1 MIRDIWTRHRW
12 LLLGFLATAAIALL
26 FAIRVAISLQDWPEE
41 RDADIE
47 GWMTPR
53 YVALS
58 WDVPPEVI
66 VGALSIPRDGSGRRI
81 TLDEL
86 AKERGIP
93 VETLVAALEAA
104 IAAFRAGQ

>member
-1 MIRDIWTRHRW
+1 MIRALWRRHRW
-12 LLLGFLATAAIALL
+12 LFVAFLAAVALALL
-26 FAIRVAISLQDWPEE
+26 FAVRVAIYMQDWPEHADE
-41 RDADIE
+41 DIE

-58 WDVPPEVI
+58 WDVPPDVI

-93 VETLVAALEAA
+93 VETLAADLEAA
-104 IAAFRAGQ
+104 IAAFRAGP

>member
-1 MIRDIWTRHRW
+1 MIRDLWTRHRW
-12 LLLGFLATAAIALL
+12 LLLAFLAAAALAIL
-26 FAIRVAISLQDWPEE
+26 FALRVAISLEDWPEE

-58 WDVPPEVI
+58 WDVPPDVI
-66 VGALSIPRDGSGRRI
+66 ASALALTRDGSGRRI

-86 AKERGIP
+86 AEQRGVQ
-93 VETLVAALEAA
+93 VETLAADLEAA

>member
-1 MIRDIWTRHRW
+1 MIRKLWTRHRW
-12 LLLGFLATAAIALL
+12 LLMGFLAAAALAIL
-26 FAIRVAISLQDWPEE
+26 FAVRAVISMQDWPEHADE
-41 RDADIE
+41 DIE

-86 AKERGIP
+86 AKDRGVP
-93 VETLVAALEAA
+93 VETLAADLEAA

>member
-1 MIRDIWTRHRW
+1 MIRDLWTRHRW
-12 LLLGFLATAAIALL
+12 LLIGFLAAAVLALL
-26 FAIRVAISLQDWPEE
+26 FALRVALSVQDWPEE

-58 WDVPPEVI
+58 WDVPPDVI
-66 VGALSIPRDGSGRRI
+66 AGALSLARDGSGRRI

-86 AKERGIP
+86 AKERSIP
-93 VETLVAALEAA
+93 VETLAAHLETA
-104 IAAFRAGQ
+104 IAAYRAGQ

>member
-1 MIRDIWTRHRW
+1 MIRDLWTRHRW
-12 LLLGFLATAAIALL
+12 LLLGFLAAAALAIL
-26 FAIRVAISLQDWPEE
+26 FAIRVAISLEDWPEE

-58 WDVPPEVI
+58 WDVPPEI
-66 VGALSIPRDGSGRRI
+66 VAGALELTRDGRGRRV
-81 TLDEL
+81 TLEEI
-86 AKERGIP
+86 AKERGVPI
-93 VETLVAALEAA
+93 EDLVAALEAA

>member
-1 MIRDIWTRHRW
+1 MIRGLWSGHRW
-12 LLLGFLATAAIALL
+12 LLAGFLVAATLALL
-26 FAIRVAISLQDWPEE
+26 FAVRVALSVQDWPEE

-58 WDVPPEVI
+58 WDVPPELVAA
-66 VGALSIPRDGSGRRI
+66 ALALPRDGTGRRI

-86 AKERGIP
+86 ARQRAVP
-93 VETLVAALEAA
+93 VETLVAELEAA
-104 IAAFRAGQ
+104 IAAFRSGQ

>member
-1 MIRDIWTRHRW
+1 MIRDLWTRHRW
-12 LLLGFLATAAIALL
+12 LLLGFLAAVTLALL

-58 WDVPPEVI
+58 WDVPPEV
-66 VGALSIPRDGSGRRI
+66 VAGALALARDGRGRRV
-81 TLDEL
+81 TLEEL
-86 AKERGIP
+86 AKDRGVP
-93 VETLVAALEAA
+93 VEDLVAALEAA
-104 IAAFRAGQ
+104 ITAFRASQ

>member
-1 MIRDIWTRHRW
+1 MIRDLWTRHRW
-12 LLLGFLATAAIALL
+12 LLLGFLAAAALAIL
-26 FAIRVAISLQDWPEE
+26 FAARAAMYMQDWPEHADE
-41 RDADIE
+41 DIE

-66 VGALSIPRDGSGRRI
+66 IGALSIPRDGSGRRI

-93 VETLVAALEAA
+93 VETLAADLEAA
-104 IAAFRAGQ
+104 IAGFRAGP